1 MSGFSKILKKS
12 LFGVLLLKQLLKG
25 KLKHNGFDAE
35 QLLCSSNPSLEM
47 QEHVAN
53 PGKTLVLA
61 VSKQERWSS
70 LPEKGSYNATPQ
82 STEQTRGEYKQLLSL
97 IPLIRA
103 DGHCHYLIT
112 AN

>member
-1 MSGFSKILKKS
+1 M
-12 LFGVLLLKQLLKG
+12 
-25 KLKHNGFDAE
+25 AE
-35 QLLCSSNPSLEM
+35 QLLSSSNPNLEM
-47 QEHVAN
+47 REHVTN
-53 PGKTLVLA
+53 PRKTFVLD
-61 VSKQERWSS
+61 VFEQERWKS
-70 LPEKGSYNATPQ
+70 LSEKGSYNATPQ

>member
-1 MSGFSKILKKS
+1 MPGFSKIIKES
-12 LFGVLLLKQLLKG
+12 LFGVLLLKQLWEG
-25 KLKHNGFDAE
+25 KLRHHGFDAE
-35 QLLCSSNPSLEM
+35 QLLHSSNPSLETR
-47 QEHVAN
+47 ERITS
-53 PGKTLVLA
+53 PRKTSSLEVF
-61 VSKQERWSS
+61 KQERWNS
-70 LPEKGSYNATPQ
+70 LSEKGSYSATPQ